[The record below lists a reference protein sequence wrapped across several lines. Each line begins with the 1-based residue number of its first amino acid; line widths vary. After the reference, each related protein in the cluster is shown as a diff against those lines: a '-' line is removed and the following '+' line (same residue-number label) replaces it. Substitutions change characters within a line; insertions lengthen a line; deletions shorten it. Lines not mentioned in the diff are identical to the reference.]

1 MVAYRARVREAQVN
15 ARAEAGCEPDPLT
28 DGELADLEAII
39 AGVQR
44 ERIAMEA
51 RERAAD
57 REAIDEGLATG
68 RPSWRYLDP
77 EVESLRT
84 ITRDPW
90 FLFDS

>member
-1 MVAYRARVREAQVN
+1 MREAQVN
-15 ARAEAGCEPDPLT
+15 ARTEAGCEPDPLT
-28 DGELADLEAII
+28 DGELVDLEAII

-57 REAIDEGLATG
+57 RQAIDEGLATG

-77 EVESLRT
+77 EVESLRA
-84 ITRDPW
+84 ITAEPW
-90 FLFDS
+90 FFLDR